1 MWKFTIILNL
11 QIRKSAKKID
21 KLPEGLSRDEYFNM
35 VNVDAPD
42 HYFKSELVIS
52 WLKKHLKE

>member
-1 MWKFTIILNL
+1 VEVYHYPKFADP
-11 QIRKSAKKID
+11 QKRKKID